1 MESQSQLVR
10 ILHNTMA
17 RFIVVIAFLAFC
29 NIVYALPTWENED
42 EADFSS
48 SLEIT
53 RRRCSCSDDHHKCG
67 CCLQVRAP
75 AFQNYDEADVCM
87 NSSFVRSPLA
97 VDFFMMWNKRKV
109 FNRTVSDSRPRPACF
124 DIPRLNYGK
133 ACVKFTKITIKRDHT
148 GGCAALELKSRHS
161 GRDIPLGCFFFHD
174 RDGHG
179 VDVETFLDPASFMSL
194 LKNVFQASKENQ
206 IDSISLLANPP
217 RETLDGDVTEVMA
230 VDKASCQCSKAPAQ
244 CDCCAEFK
252 IFGHSVKACA
262 HADIDSTGQVRHTEI
277 LFTSAPSFSV
287 SYFSLHFLLLFLNFF
302 LKKFT
307 CSVYIILFLL
317 SIHFTPNFLLF
328 IYFLYPQSHFFPF
341 LPSQPFHSYSFPSLL
356 VESRLFGVELPFREC
371 PNDYKSVS

>member
-1 MESQSQLVR
+1 
-10 ILHNTMA
+10 MA

-48 SLEIT
+48 SSLQIT

-67 CCLQVRAP
+67 CCLQIRAP

-87 NSSFVRSPLA
+87 NSSFVPSPLA

-161 GRDIPLGCFFFHD
+161 GRDIPLGCFFFHG

-179 VDVETFLDPASFMSL
+179 VDMETFLDPASFMSL

-217 RETLDGDVTEVMA
+217 KETLDGDVTEVMA

-262 HADIDSTGQVRHTEI
+262 HADIDSTGQGFDLALIINGHTIFKKHISIRDPPEI
-277 LFTSAPSFSV
+277 CHTFHLFTFSV
-287 SYFSLHFLLLFLNFF
+287 KACLKITQVSLKPGHTGACLELDVSRAKLSLGCFYGASYLGSGER
-302 LKKFT
+302 
-307 CSVYIILFLL
+307 I
-317 SIHFTPNFLLF
+317 
-328 IYFLYPQSHFFPF
+328 
-341 LPSQPFHSYSFPSLL
+341 
-356 VESRLFGVELPFREC
+356 E
-371 PNDYKSVS
+371 